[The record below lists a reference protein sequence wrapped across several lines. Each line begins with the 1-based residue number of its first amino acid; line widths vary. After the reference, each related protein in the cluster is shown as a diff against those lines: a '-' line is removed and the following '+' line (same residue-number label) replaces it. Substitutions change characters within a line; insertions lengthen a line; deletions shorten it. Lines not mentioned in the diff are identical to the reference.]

1 MQDQTPNPVVENI
14 LSRMFALHR
23 HGIKP
28 GLERIEQLMTQLG
41 NPHKSY
47 PSIHVAGTNGKGSVC
62 AVLAAILTAAG
73 YRVGLYSSPHVRHF
87 RERIRVNGTSI
98 SDDDIA
104 ALAGPMITSAEKTKT
119 TFFELTTAM
128 AFKYFAEQKVD
139 IAIIETGMGGRL
151 DSTNV
156 VHPIVSVITSIDYD
170 HTEFL
175 GMNLSLI
182 AGEKAGIIKYKTP
195 VVVSEGRQHLRSVFE
210 TKAAAAEA
218 EVHFPEDS
226 WSAKIMEFRPDLTM
240 TLHVTAPMGELKDLR
255 CSLTGEHQRLNILT
269 ALYTLRLIIKD
280 LPVSEKAVR
289 EGLLNTH
296 ALTGITGRVQLVKD
310 NPPFVLDVGHN
321 PAGMSAL
328 KTTLEKS
335 FGKEQRWNLVF
346 GAMSDKKVIEML
358 NKIRPLCTRIFCCV
372 PKVDRA
378 LPMSLILEAAQSVG
392 FTDIHQ
398 CDSVATAVKEA
409 IATNEPVVTVGSFY
423 VADEALQY
431 LYSENK
437 DV

>member
-1 MQDQTPNPVVENI
+1 MQEQTPNPIVENI

-41 NPHKSY
+41 NPHKAY

-87 RERIRVNGTSI
+87 RERIRVNGTPI
-98 SDDDIA
+98 SDEDIA

-210 TKAAAAEA
+210 TKAAAADA
-218 EVHFPEDS
+218 EIHFPEDT
-226 WSAKIMEFRPDLTM
+226 WSAKVTEFRSDLTM
-240 TLHVTAPMGELKDLR
+240 TLHITAPMGELKDLR
-255 CSLTGEHQRLNILT
+255 SSLTGEHQRLNVLT
-269 ALYTLRLIIKD
+269 ALYTLRLIIKE

-296 ALTGITGRVQLVKD
+296 ALTGITGRIQLIRD
-310 NPPFVLDVGHN
+310 NPPLILDVGHN

-328 KTTLEKS
+328 KSTIEKS
-335 FGKEQRWNLVF
+335 FDKEQRWNLVF

-392 FTDIHQ
+392 FTDIRQ
-398 CDSVATAVKEA
+398 CDSVASAVKGA
-409 IATNEPVVTVGSFY
+409 IATNEPVVIVGSFY

-431 LYSENK
+431 LYSGQ
-437 DV
+437 